1 MIPPANL
8 KAQYESLKEEI
19 QTAVLR
25 TLESGHYVLGP
36 EVAEFE
42 KDFAAFQGA
51 RFGIGVNSGTS
62 ALHLALL
69 ALGIGPGD
77 EVITTPFT
85 FTATV
90 AAILYAGA
98 KPVFVD
104 MDPDSFTMNPSE
116 VAKAVTPKTRAVIPV
131 HLYGQSADLDPILKI
146 ANHHGLKVIEDAAQ
160 AHGALYKNK
169 SVGGIGEAGCF
180 SFYPAKNLGACGEG
194 GIVLTSD
201 EAIAK
206 KIRLLRN
213 WGEEKKYD
221 PVLKGYNYRMEAV
234 QGAVLRV
241 KLRRLAEW
249 NRIRCVHAERYDAL
263 LKDTG
268 AGLPKRMPYS
278 THVFHVYA
286 IRVRERDRLLAYLN
300 AREVGATIHYPIP
313 VHLQRAYSDLG
324 YRRGDFPHAEKAAA
338 EVLSLPV
345 YPELS
350 AEDIEFVAGVVREGL
365 GGTGHS

>member
-8 KAQYESLKEEI
+8 KAQYESLKEDI
-19 QTAVLR
+19 QAAAVR

-42 KDFAAFQGA
+42 KEFAAFQGA
-51 RFGIGVNSGTS
+51 GFGLGVNSGTS

-69 ALGIGPGD
+69 AFGIGSGD

-104 MDPDSFTMNPSE
+104 VDPDSFTINPSGI
-116 VAKAVTPKTRAVIPV
+116 AKAVTPKTRAIIPV
-131 HLYGQSADLDPILKI
+131 HLYGQSADLDPIMKV
-146 ANHHGLKVIEDAAQ
+146 AAQHGLKVIEDAAQ
-160 AHGALYKNK
+160 AHGCLYKNK
-169 SVGGIGEAGCF
+169 GVGGIGEVGCF

-194 GIVLTSD
+194 GIVLTSQED
-201 EAIAK
+201 IAQ

-213 WGEEKKYD
+213 WGEQKKYD
-221 PVLKGYNYRMEAV
+221 PVLKGYNYRMEAI

-249 NRIRCVHAERYDAL
+249 NRTRCLYADRYDAL
-263 LKDTG
+263 LKD
-268 AGLPKRMPYS
+268 AGVVVPKRMSYS

-300 AREVGATIHYPIP
+300 DHGVGATVHYPIP
-313 VHLQRAYSDLG
+313 VHLQQAYSDLG
-324 YRRGDFPHAEKAAA
+324 YRRGDFPEAEKAAA

-345 YPELS
+345 YPELLPD
-350 AEDIEFVAGVVREGL
+350 EIERIAQTVRDGL
-365 GGTGHS
+365 GGKR